1 MNGNGYGLSMKA
13 SINNDMIYFW
23 SFIAFVCAVAIYWIM
38 DWKSQHEDGE

>member
-1 MNGNGYGLSMKA
+1 MNGNGCVSFTNA

-23 SFIAFVCAVAIYWIM
+23 SFIAFVCAIAIYWIM